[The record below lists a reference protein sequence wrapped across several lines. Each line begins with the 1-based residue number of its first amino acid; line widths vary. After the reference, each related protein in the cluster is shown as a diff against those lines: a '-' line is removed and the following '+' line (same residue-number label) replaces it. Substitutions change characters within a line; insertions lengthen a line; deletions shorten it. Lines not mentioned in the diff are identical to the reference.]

1 MCAQRML
8 RAFTSYEIVKSAP
21 APRDDDRQLALNLGP
36 PKSAT
41 FDKVGRLASRFAQH
55 LKEVKGIAGTHEA
68 DEFDARS
75 VNASIGMVAELADSL
90 IDALISDAEARGLNA
105 SGAWMHIPLI
115 EVREFQASASD
126 PGPKEADDIHDRKMN
141 S

>member
-8 RAFTSYEIVKSAP
+8 RAFASSETVKSAR
-21 APRDDDRQLALNLGP
+21 APRDDDRQFALDLGP

-41 FDKVGRLASRFAQH
+41 FDKVARLASRFAQRVE
-55 LKEVKGIAGTHEA
+55 EVKGITGTHEA

-90 IDALISDAEARGLNA
+90 IDALIPDAETRGFNA
-105 SGAWMHIPLI
+105 SGAWMGIPLI
-115 EVREFQASASD
+115 EVRQFEAPTSD
-126 PGPKEADDIHDRKMN
+126 PCPQEADDIHDRKMN